1 MCNKWSSRE
10 RERERERERWTSRWR
25 VAARWCVSVHVTE
38 ERASWCT
45 WSRATSPWRRPPLT
59 RRASC
64 FQPSFARGGEEEPV
78 PLSHPRA
85 SSGST
90 RASILPRRLF
100 AALTLVKPSST
111 TRKNHPVSRL
121 SDLSLFFFFFFSLLP
136 PRFIF
141 TPPCLGYILGSMS
154 YKERKKGDVR
164 LILNTIH
171 IYIYI
176 YMYICICIFVCIYY
190 RPRVFGFC
198 KRKGGE
204 GDGEKKKKK
213 KKGKEKFYNIAF
225 YLDYCR
231 ITFIYLDKYVLWKY
245 WNCIFHY
252 RKIER

>member
-1 MCNKWSSRE
+1 MFWILICKIVKFATTGNVRISYIRCVISGAAE

-121 SDLSLFFFFFFSLLP
+121 SDLSLSLFFFFFSLLP

-176 YMYICICIFVCIYY
+176 YICIYVYVYSCVYTIVHEYLDFVKEKGG
-190 RPRVFGFC
+190 REWRKKEEER
-198 KRKGGE
+198 KRK
-204 GDGEKKKKK
+204 
-213 KKGKEKFYNIAF
+213 I
-225 YLDYCR
+225 LISR
-231 ITFIYLDKYVLWKY
+231 FI
-245 WNCIFHY
+245 
-252 RKIER
+252 